1 MVRKGSAG
9 GQWPSS
15 YYMWVQSAVNRI
27 SMSLVRSGL
36 QSQFIITYLL
46 QQRDRCSA
54 ILYPNLVFPAI
65 KLIGKSVCTLCVK
78 VSVMSMSKGSVI
90 TEGEYQ

>member
-1 MVRKGSAG
+1 
-9 GQWPSS
+9 
-15 YYMWVQSAVNRI
+15 MWVQSAVNRI

-46 QQRDRCSA
+46 QQRDRCYA

-65 KLIGKSVCTLCVK
+65 KLIGKSVSTLCVK